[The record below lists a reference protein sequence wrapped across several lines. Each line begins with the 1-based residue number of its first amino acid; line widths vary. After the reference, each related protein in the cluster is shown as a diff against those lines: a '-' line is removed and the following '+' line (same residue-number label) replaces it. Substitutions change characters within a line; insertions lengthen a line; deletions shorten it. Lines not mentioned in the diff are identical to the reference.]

1 MQNVKSRTAEPRVKS
16 VELSKRAMTL
26 GEAGL
31 IKFLDAQLQNA
42 AEGPFSRNEDVDLVS
57 PKWVHYHTFADT
69 LLYIEN

>member
-1 MQNVKSRTAEPRVKS
+1 
-16 VELSKRAMTL
+16 MTL
-26 GEAGL
+26 DEAGL

-57 PKWVHYHTFADT
+57 PKCVHYHTFADT